1 MIRQSYIID
10 TFASDFKDS
19 DGNILG
25 MGCYIDSDFG
35 TEYLVNMD
43 DGMREILDKEE
54 EDSSAIL
61 ESNQYD
67 LIICRDI

>member
-1 MIRQSYIID
+1 MIRQPYIID

-25 MGCYIDSDFG
+25 MGCYIDADFG
-35 TEYLVNMD
+35 TEYLVDMD
-43 DGMREILDKEE
+43 KGIREILDKEE

-67 LIICRDI
+67 LINCRDI

>member
-1 MIRQSYIID
+1 MIRQPYIID

-25 MGCYIDSDFG
+25 MGCYIDADFG

-43 DGMREILDKEE
+43 DGMREILDKDEL
-54 EDSSAIL
+54 DSSAIL
-61 ESNQYD
+61 EGNQYD